1 MKLLDCDLN
10 ITAIVTRPLIKAEP
24 EEEWIEAKKAG
35 TVPPALYRF
44 YSGANYFS
52 FRESPRFLLD
62 SEKLLFPY
70 IGSLVRG
77 LFESLCQA
85 DELTKEIA
93 EAHDKTYTPLKK
105 AKGKSWDRKADI
117 RALRCFKYLLVE
129 LNGATDQFA
138 EIVAVYFYGE
148 LSNLPPGRSSFEALK
163 EFALKPLGGAKKIV
177 SPRLPLLERLHSSL
191 RFDLVR
197 EGEEKEWYELM
208 LLYRNKLAHL
218 GNAMFIRM
226 SFPQKGGDMFSFLPN
241 RWPLIFEAG
250 ITTADE
256 HSEGNIEE
264 FAIENLVHQ
273 DIVEYSQHLVGRTRQ
288 MLNSGFE
295 VLCDAHTAFADY
307 DVNDEVLRS
316 IRKHSR
322 AYDFRAFRNIDGHT
336 KTT

>member
-1 MKLLDCDLN
+1 MRLQDCDLDV
-10 ITAIVTRPLIKAEP
+10 TAIVARPLIKAEP
-24 EEEWIEAKKAG
+24 EVEWIEAKKAG

-52 FRESPRFLLD
+52 FRDSPRFLSD

-105 AKGKSWDRKADI
+105 AKGKSWDRKAGE

-177 SPRLPLLERLHSSL
+177 SPRFPLLERLHSSL
-191 RFDLVR
+191 QLELVR

-218 GNAMFIRM
+218 GNAMFVRM

-241 RWPLIFEAG
+241 RWPLIFEADV
-250 ITTADE
+250 TAAGE
-256 HSEGNIEE
+256 HSEGTVEE
-264 FAIENLVHQ
+264 FALEKLIHQ
-273 DIVEYSQHLVGRTRQ
+273 DIVEYSQHLVGRIRQ
-288 MLNSGFE
+288 MLNGGFE
-295 VLCDAHTAFADY
+295 ILCDAHKTFSGY
-307 DVNDEVLRS
+307 DVSNGIVRS
-316 IRKHSR
+316 IRKHSK
-322 AYDFRAFRNIDGHT
+322 AYGFRAFKTVDGQT